1 MADMTMAAFASSLIT
16 LLIKFF
22 LEGRSSLEN
31 GRFLSLFTMFKL
43 YYFGLHKT
51 TTQSQLPL
59 SFCTLTLDMSTKIT
73 LNGHCGRVAHKN

>member
-1 MADMTMAAFASSLIT
+1 MADMTMAVFASSLIT
-16 LLIKFF
+16 QLIKFF

-31 GRFLSLFTMFKL
+31 GLFLSLFTMFKL

-59 SFCTLTLDMSTKIT
+59 SFCILTLDMNSKIT
-73 LNGHCGRVAHKN
+73 LHGHFGQEVHKN